1 MLPTPEMASTPWRH
15 GPFKA
20 QLRQLSFGQTSEDSG
35 IELQAFKPRSR
46 VFCIAGAG
54 STARALAA
62 AGHHVTAVDINPL
75 QLGYAQSRA
84 AGGPVRMGI
93 AERLMVFGRNLA
105 KLAGWS
111 RGKLTDF
118 LNLSDPVE
126 QVEYWDRRL
135 DTQAWRVAVD
145 TLLAP
150 RLLGICY
157 ANPFIES
164 LPQDFGLRLRQRL
177 RRAWAIHSNRSNP
190 YAASLLLGRPLAEPN
205 APEFPIEFVCADA
218 ADFLE
223 RCPPAAF
230 DGFSLS
236 NIGDGAAPDY
246 LSRLRV
252 AINHAAAPNA
262 IVVARSFAEPGPNLL
277 ANWAQL
283 DRSLLWGVVEVSRA
297 AEIYP
302 GGESCYTC

>member
-1 MLPTPEMASTPWRH
+1 MLRTPETASTPWRH

-20 QLRQLSFGQTSEDSG
+20 QLRQLSFGQTCEDSG

-54 STARALAA
+54 CTARALAA

-84 AGGPVRMGI
+84 AGGPLRMGI
-93 AERLMVFGRNLA
+93 AERLLVFGRNLA

-111 RGKLTDF
+111 PGKLTDF
-118 LNLSDPVE
+118 LNLSDPDE

-135 DTQAWRVAVD
+135 DTQAWRAAVD

-157 ANPFIES
+157 ASPFIES
-164 LPQDFGLRLRQRL
+164 LPRDFGLRLRQRL
-177 RRAWAIHSNRSNP
+177 RRTWSTHSNRSNP
-190 YAASLLLGRPLAEPN
+190 YAASLLLGRPPVEPN
-205 APEFPIEFVCADA
+205 APESLIQFVCADA

-223 RCPPAAF
+223 CCPPAAF

-236 NIGDGAAPDY
+236 NIGDGVSPEY
-246 LSRLRV
+246 LCRLRV
-252 AINHAAAPNA
+252 AIDHAAAPNA
-262 IVVARSFAEPGPNLL
+262 IVVARTFAEPGPNTL
-277 ANWAQL
+277 ANRAPL
-283 DRSLLWGVVEVSRA
+283 DRSLLWGVVEVSRT
-297 AEIYP
+297 AEICP
-302 GGESCYTC
+302 GGKSCYTC